1 MSPSV
6 VTDYLVSLIA
16 KQVDD
21 NGIVVWYDPDGTYS
35 EAVNVLDLPQTSRAL
50 TTEVLP

>member
-1 MSPSV
+1 MSPAV

-21 NGIVVWYDPDGTYS
+21 NGIVVWYDPAAHGKIKTCLFS
-35 EAVNVLDLPQTSRAL
+35 
-50 TTEVLP
+50 